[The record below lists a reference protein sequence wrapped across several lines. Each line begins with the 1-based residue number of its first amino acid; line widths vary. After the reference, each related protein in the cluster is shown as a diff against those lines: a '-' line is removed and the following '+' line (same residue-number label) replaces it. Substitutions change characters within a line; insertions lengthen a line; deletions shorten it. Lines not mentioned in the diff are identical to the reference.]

1 MANIRLEKL
10 TEMLHKQPHD
20 PFLHYAVAMEHLGLN
35 NPNLAQE
42 WFNKVLILEPNN
54 IATHYQLGMLL
65 HQQGNEK
72 GAITLLE
79 KGEAL
84 ARTNGDLKTANEFKT
99 AMEEII
105 Y

>member
-42 WFNKVLILEPNN
+42 WLKKG
-54 IATHYQLGMLL
+54 QLLCL
-65 HQQGNEK
+65 K
-72 GAITLLE
+72 
-79 KGEAL
+79 K
-84 ARTNGDLKTANEFKT
+84 ARL
-99 AMEEII
+99 
-105 Y
+105 